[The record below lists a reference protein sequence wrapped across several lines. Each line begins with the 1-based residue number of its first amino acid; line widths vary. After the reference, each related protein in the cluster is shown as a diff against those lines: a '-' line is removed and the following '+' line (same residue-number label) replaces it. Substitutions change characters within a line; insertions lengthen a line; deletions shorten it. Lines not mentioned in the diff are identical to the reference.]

1 MCCRKH
7 TLNFPYRTSCCCEI
21 LMEISF
27 SPQIFEKLSLKCWVR
42 ADGWTDRHTYIH
54 KYANSN
60 FSQFYESK

>member
-1 MCCRKH
+1 
-7 TLNFPYRTSCCCEI
+7 
-21 LMEISF
+21 MEISF